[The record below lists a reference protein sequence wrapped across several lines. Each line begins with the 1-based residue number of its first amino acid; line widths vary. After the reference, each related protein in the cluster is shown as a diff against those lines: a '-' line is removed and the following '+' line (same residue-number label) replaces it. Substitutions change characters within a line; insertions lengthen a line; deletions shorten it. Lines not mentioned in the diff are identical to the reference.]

1 MKAILILC
9 LVCFTFSYWG
19 PAGNDKFSTSSRSC
33 QNDSYT
39 PDSLSDCVDLNLYN
53 ETTKTYYDK
62 CCFIWVQFVGFTS
75 QGCQP
80 LTAEEYL
87 DIVETKRKIEKSL
100 ENELKNGDYV
110 SNPEGYSAKVYQL
123 DCSSSYVKF
132 LSFASILLALLF

>member
-1 MKAILILC
+1 MKSILIFSLI
-9 LVCFTFSYWG
+9 CFSLSIWG
-19 PAGNDKFSTSSRSC
+19 PADKAAHPTS
-33 QNDSYT
+33 DT
-39 PDSLSDCVDLNLYN
+39 PCFEAEADSLSDCVDLNLYN

-62 CCFIWVQFVGFTS
+62 CCFIRVQFIWFTS

-87 DIVETKRKIEKSL
+87 DIVETKRKIEKNL
-100 ENELKNGDYV
+100 EKELKNGDYV

-132 LSFASILLALLF
+132 LSFASILLELLF